1 MFLPVALMLLSA
13 TLSADETDQVCS
25 QAVEL
30 HQKGDLGAAINS
42 YKACLAAKPELT
54 MMWSN
59 YGAAL
64 AQAGRYEDAIEVYRT
79 ALKGAPDPRLRRN
92 LALAYYK
99 SGALEAAITEIQ
111 TLRAATPDDL
121 PLTFLLAD
129 CHLRLGQFQ
138 QVIRLLTPLEASG
151 SESRAID
158 YLLGTALLRSG
169 DLERS
174 KAYLERIQK
183 GGDTAEARY
192 VGAMVKFMGGD
203 YPGAV
208 QGFAKAIELN
218 PDVPSL
224 QSYYGQALLLTG
236 DPDGAAVAFRKEL
249 ARDPNEFE
257 SNLKLGSILQFRK
270 QLTEALPYLE
280 QARRLRPASLEAQN
294 AVAKTYLALNRW
306 GDAQVA
312 YERLL
317 VAAPRFGEAH
327 SALAGIYEHLGRHA
341 DAAREKTAAARAD
354 KPATADT
361 GLLAVG
367 SAAPPFRLPP
377 VSLAELHQGRP
388 AVLVFGSYTCPK
400 YRFDAAILNALAE
413 KYQNRAN
420 FLLVYVQEAHSEADW
435 QSSQNQREGVNL
447 RPSRTFDEK
456 TQHAAL
462 CTRKLQVKF
471 PFVVDGMDR
480 AVESA
485 YRGWPSAIYIV
496 GTDGHIAWR
505 SRLGEQEF
513 SAPEFEANLRQALR

>member
-1 MFLPVALMLLSA
+1 MFLPVALLLVSA
-13 TLSADETDQVCS
+13 TLSADETDRICS

-64 AQAGRYEDAIEVYRT
+64 AQAGRYEDAIEVYRK

-99 SGALEAAITEIQ
+99 SGALDAAIAEIQ
-111 TLRAATPDDL
+111 TLRVATPDDVS
-121 PLTFLLAD
+121 LTFLLAD

-138 QVIRLLTPLEASG
+138 KVIELLTPLEAAG
-151 SESRAID
+151 RESKAVA
-158 YLLGTALLRSG
+158 YLLGMALLRSG

-183 GGDTAEARY
+183 GGDTAEARF
-192 VGAMVKFMGGD
+192 VDAMVKFMGGD
-203 YPGAV
+203 YPAAV

-236 DPDGAAVAFRKEL
+236 DPDGAALAFRKEL

-280 QARRLRPASLEAQN
+280 QARRLRPPSLEAQN

-306 GDAQVA
+306 EEARAA

-317 VAAPRFGEAH
+317 AAAPQFGEARG
-327 SALAGIYEHLGRHA
+327 ALADVYDRLGRQT
-341 DAAREKTAAARAD
+341 DAARERAAAARAD

-361 GLLAVG
+361 GLLAAG
-367 SAAPPFRLPP
+367 SAAPPFTLLPA
-377 VSLAELHQGRP
+377 SLAELHKGRP

-400 YRFDAAILNALAE
+400 YRFDAATLNTLAA
-413 KYQNRAN
+413 KYQNKAN
-420 FLLVYVQEAHSEADW
+420 FLLIYVQEAHSEADW

-447 RPSRTFDEK
+447 RPARTFEEK
-456 TQHAAL
+456 TQHASL

-471 PFVVDGMDR
+471 LSVVDGMDR
-480 AVESA
+480 VVESA
-485 YRGWPSAIYIV
+485 YHGWPSAIYIV

-513 SAPEFEANLRQALR
+513 SSVDFEANLRQALP

>member
-1 MFLPVALMLLSA
+1 
-13 TLSADETDQVCS
+13 
-25 QAVEL
+25 
-30 HQKGDLGAAINS
+30 
-42 YKACLAAKPELT
+42 

-64 AQAGRYEDAIEVYRT
+64 AQAGRYEDAIEVYQT
-79 ALKGAPDPRLRRN
+79 ALKRAPDPRLRRN

-99 SGALEAAITEIQ
+99 SGALGVAVAEIQ
-111 TLRAATPDDL
+111 ALRAATPDDL

-129 CHLRLGQFQ
+129 CLLRLGQFQ
-138 QVIRLLTPLEASG
+138 RVIELLTPLEASG
-151 SESRAID
+151 REPQAIA

-174 KAYLERIQK
+174 RVYLDRIRN
-183 GGDTAEARY
+183 GGDTAEARF
-192 VGAMVKFMGGD
+192 VGGMVKFIGGD

-224 QSYYGQALLLTG
+224 RSYYGQALLLTG
-236 DPDGAAVAFRKEL
+236 DPDGAAAAFRKEL

-257 SNLKLGSILQFRK
+257 SNLKLGSILQFRN
-270 QLTEALPYLE
+270 QMTEALPYLE

-294 AVAKTYLALNRW
+294 AVAKTYLALKRW
-306 GDAQVA
+306 ADAQAA

-317 VAAPRFGEAH
+317 AAAPQFGEAH
-327 SALAGIYEHLGRHA
+327 GALAGIYEHLGRRA
-341 DAAREKTAAARAD
+341 DAARERAAASRAD
-354 KPATADT
+354 KPAALDT
-361 GLLAVG
+361 GLLAAG
-367 SAAPPFRLPP
+367 TAAPPFTLPP
-377 VSLAELHQGRP
+377 VSLGQLHMARP

-400 YRFDAAILNALAE
+400 YRFDAATLNALAD
-413 KYQNRAN
+413 KYQNKAN

-447 RPSRTFDEK
+447 RPARTFEEK

-462 CTRKLQVKF
+462 CTRKLQVTF
-471 PFVVDGMDR
+471 PSVVDGMDR

-485 YRGWPSAIYIV
+485 YHGWPSAIYIV
-496 GTDGHIAWR
+496 GTDGRIAWS

-513 SAPEFEANLRQALR
+513 SAAKFEANLLRALQ